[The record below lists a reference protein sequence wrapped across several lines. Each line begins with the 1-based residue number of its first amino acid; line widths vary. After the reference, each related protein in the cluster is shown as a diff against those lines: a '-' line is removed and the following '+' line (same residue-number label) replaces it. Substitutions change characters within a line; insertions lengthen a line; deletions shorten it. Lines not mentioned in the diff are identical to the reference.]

1 MIRISDFFFM
11 FPMDSIDNYLFL
23 DCRMFSL
30 LGTNSR
36 VHSIDAGTTAGGDF
50 LLIFGTWNYSV

>member
-1 MIRISDFFFM
+1 M
-11 FPMDSIDNYLFL
+11 FPVDSIDNYLFL